1 MKLSKL
7 KNKFD
12 LNRQGRQ
19 IYDLIAELYPICRS
33 MTGDGVRQT
42 LNIIGRKI
50 PLQIQEVPTG
60 TSVFD
65 WSVPQEWN
73 IKDAYIKD
81 LKGRRIIDFK
91 ESNLHAVG
99 YSVPVK
105 KRVSL
110 EELREHLYT
119 LPEYPEW
126 IPYRHTFYDKNWGF
140 CLAHNKLDELQEKE
154 YEICIDSTLED
165 GYLTLGECFIKG
177 EVEDE
182 VVIFTHTCHPSLCN
196 DNLTGIG
203 ISAFLADWL
212 RGQPRRYSY
221 RFLFCPST
229 IGSITWLALNE
240 KKVNKIKHGLIL
252 TGMGDS
258 GNFTYKKSRQGDT
271 QIDRAV
277 SYVLRTYGKNFQI
290 LEFSPFGYDERQF
303 CSPGFNLPF
312 GCLMRSANGKYPEY
326 HTSGDNLDFI
336 SAENLGE
343 SLKICSDILEL
354 LESNNIYLN
363 TNPKCEPKLGKR
375 GLFKTAGR
383 KNLPPEEQYALL
395 WVLNFSDGFHSLLEI
410 AEKSEID
417 FDLIKKA
424 ANKLL
429 DCDLLKEISKKKTS
443 LITEFKT
450 D

>member
-1 MKLSKL
+1 MKSSKKDKL
-7 KNKFD
+7 D
-12 LNRQGRQ
+12 SNRQGRE

-73 IKDAYIKD
+73 ITDAYIKD
-81 LKGRRIIDFK
+81 TKGRRIIDFN
-91 ESNLHAVG
+91 ESNLHVVG
-99 YSVPVK
+99 YSVPIK
-105 KRVSL
+105 KRVVSF

-126 IPYRHTFYDKNWGF
+126 IPYRHTFYNKDWGF
-140 CLAHNKLDELQEKE
+140 CIAHNKLDELQEKE

-203 ISAFLADWL
+203 ISTFLADWL
-212 RGQPRRYSY
+212 KGQPRRYSY

-277 SYVLRTYGKNFQI
+277 SYVLRIYGKNFQI

-312 GCLMRSANGKYPEY
+312 GCLMRSANGTYPEY
-326 HTSGDNLDFI
+326 HTSGDNLNFI

-383 KNLPPEEQYALL
+383 KHLPPEEQFALL

-429 DCDLLKEISKKKTS
+429 DYDLLREISKKKIS
-443 LITEFKT
+443 QITEFKT